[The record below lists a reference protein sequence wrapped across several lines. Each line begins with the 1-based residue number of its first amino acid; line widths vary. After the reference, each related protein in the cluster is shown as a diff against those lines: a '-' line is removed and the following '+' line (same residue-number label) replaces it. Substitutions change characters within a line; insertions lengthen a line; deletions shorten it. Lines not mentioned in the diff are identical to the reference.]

1 MCLRDR
7 AVAWFEGLMEEGLD
21 INDWDVIKA
30 EFLETY
36 EPKYSA
42 KTTCANF
49 TDLNQKSEES
59 INDFT
64 YRVQTA
70 HKRLTDNKPTAMA
83 VVKAAAPT
91 VAEAKAKG
99 ISDTF
104 KFVKHQLF
112 LAGLKDGLHDKVLQ
126 AEKATFNESMKVACN
141 L

>member
-1 MCLRDR
+1 MCLRDK
-7 AVAWFEGLMEEGLD
+7 AVAWFEGLIEEGLD
-21 INDWDVIKA
+21 VNDWDVIKA
-30 EFLETY
+30 DFLETY

-59 INDFT
+59 NNDYT

-70 HKRLTDNKPTAMA
+70 HKRLTDNKPAAMA
-83 VVKAAAPT
+83 AIRAVAPT
-91 VAEAKAKG
+91 IAEAKAEG

-112 LAGLKDGLHDKVLQ
+112 LA
-126 AEKATFNESMKVACN
+126 
-141 L
+141 